1 MDKKYYSSRH
11 SRLNRNY
18 RKSINNKSTKGTFL
32 LRLNICLGIAII
44 VVGCFEIK
52 SNVSNGITDFVKNS
66 LSENINYTDI
76 NHSIENIKTFFY
88 GDNSIKTFVFSGNE
102 VVLDDN
108 VINEINQNKDLYYIN
123 NSKATEP

>member
-11 SRLNRNY
+11 SRVNRNY
-18 RKSINNKSTKGTFL
+18 RKRISDKSTKGTFL
-32 LRLNICLGIAII
+32 LRINICLGIAII
-44 VVGCFEIK
+44 VVGRFEIK
-52 SNVSNGITDFVKNS
+52 SDVSNSITDFVKNS
-66 LSENINYTDI
+66 LSKKIDKKQINK
-76 NHSIENIKTFFY
+76 NMKNVKTFIY

-108 VINEINQNKDLYYIN
+108 IINEINQNKDLYYIN

>member
-76 NHSIENIKTFFY
+76 NHSIENIKMFFY

>member
-18 RKSINNKSTKGTFL
+18 KKRSNNKPVNGTFL
-32 LRLNICLGIAII
+32 LRVNLCLGIAII
-44 VVGCFEIK
+44 VIGCFEIK
-52 SNVSNGITDFVKNS
+52 SDVSNRVADFVKNS
-66 LSENINYTDI
+66 LSENINYVDI
-76 NHSIENIKTFFY
+76 SHNIENV
-88 GDNSIKTFVFSGNE
+88 KTFVFSGNE

-108 VINEINQNKDLYYIN
+108 VVNEINQNKDLYYIN

>member
-18 RKSINNKSTKGTFL
+18 KKRSNNKPINGTFL
-32 LRLNICLGIAII
+32 LRVNLCLGIAII
-44 VVGCFEIK
+44 VIGCFEIK
-52 SNVSNGITDFVKNS
+52 SDVSNRVADFVKNS
-66 LSENINYTDI
+66 LSENINYVDI
-76 NHSIENIKTFFY
+76 SHNIENVKTFFY
-88 GDNSIKTFVFSGNE
+88 GNNSIKTFVFSGNE

-108 VINEINQNKDLYYIN
+108 VVNEINQNKDLYYIN

>member
-18 RKSINNKSTKGTFL
+18 RKRISDKSTKGTFL
-32 LRLNICLGIAII
+32 LRINICLGIAII

-52 SNVSNGITDFVKNS
+52 SDVSNSITDFVKNS
-66 LSENINYTDI
+66 LSKNIDYTNI
-76 NHSIENIKTFFY
+76 NHSIENVKTFIY

-108 VINEINQNKDLYYIN
+108 IINEINQNKDLYYIN

>member
-18 RKSINNKSTKGTFL
+18 RKSINNKSTNGTFL

-108 VINEINQNKDLYYIN
+108 IINEINQNKDLYYIN

>member
-18 RKSINNKSTKGTFL
+18 KKRSNNKPVNGTFL
-32 LRLNICLGIAII
+32 LRVNLCLGIAII
-44 VVGCFEIK
+44 VK
-52 SNVSNGITDFVKNS
+52 SDVSNRVTDFVKNS
-66 LSENINYTDI
+66 LSENINYVDI
-76 NHSIENIKTFFY
+76 SHNIENVKTFFY
-88 GDNSIKTFVFSGNE
+88 GNNSIKTFVFSGNE

-108 VINEINQNKDLYYIN
+108 VVNEINQNKDLYYIN

>member
-18 RKSINNKSTKGTFL
+18 KKKTNNKSTNGTFL
-32 LRLNICLGIAII
+32 LRVNICLGIAII

-52 SNVSNGITDFVKNS
+52 SDISNSITDFVKNS

-88 GDNSIKTFVFSGNE
+88 GDNSIKTFVFNGNE

>member
-18 RKSINNKSTKGTFL
+18 RKRISDKSTKGTFL
-32 LRLNICLGIAII
+32 LRINICLGIAII

-52 SNVSNGITDFVKNS
+52 SDVSNSITDFVKNS
-66 LSENINYTDI
+66 LSKNIDYTDI
-76 NHSIENIKTFFY
+76 NHSIENVKTFIY
-88 GDNSIKTFVFSGNE
+88 ADNSIKTFVFSGNE

-108 VINEINQNKDLYYIN
+108 IINEINQNKDLYYIN

>member
-18 RKSINNKSTKGTFL
+18 RKRISDKSTKGTFL
-32 LRLNICLGIAII
+32 LRINICLGIAII

-52 SNVSNGITDFVKNS
+52 SDVSNSITDFVKNS
-66 LSENINYTDI
+66 LSKNIDYTDI
-76 NHSIENIKTFFY
+76 NHSIENVKTFIY

-102 VVLDDN
+102 VELDDN
-108 VINEINQNKDLYYIN
+108 IINEINQNKDLYYIN

>member
-18 RKSINNKSTKGTFL
+18 KKRSNNKPVNGTFL
-32 LRLNICLGIAII
+32 LRVNLCLGIAII
-44 VVGCFEIK
+44 VIGCFEIK
-52 SNVSNGITDFVKNS
+52 SDVSNRVADFVKNS
-66 LSENINYTDI
+66 LSENI
-76 NHSIENIKTFFY
+76 ENVKTFFY
-88 GDNSIKTFVFSGNE
+88 GNNSIKTFVFSGNE

-108 VINEINQNKDLYYIN
+108 VVNEINQNKDLYYIN

>member
-18 RKSINNKSTKGTFL
+18 RKRISDKSTKGTFL
-32 LRLNICLGIAII
+32 LRINICLGIAII

-52 SNVSNGITDFVKNS
+52 SDVSNSITDFVKNS
-66 LSENINYTDI
+66 LSKNIDYTDI
-76 NHSIENIKTFFY
+76 NH
-88 GDNSIKTFVFSGNE
+88 SIKTFVFSGNE

-108 VINEINQNKDLYYIN
+108 IINEINQNKDLYYIN

>member
-18 RKSINNKSTKGTFL
+18 RKSINNKSTNGTFL

-76 NHSIENIKTFFY
+76 NHSIENIKMFFY

>member
-18 RKSINNKSTKGTFL
+18 KKRSNNKPVNGTFL
-32 LRLNICLGIAII
+32 LRVNLCLGIAII
-44 VVGCFEIK
+44 VIGCFEIK
-52 SNVSNGITDFVKNS
+52 SDVSNYV
-66 LSENINYTDI
+66 DI
-76 NHSIENIKTFFY
+76 SHNIENVKTFFY
-88 GDNSIKTFVFSGNE
+88 GNNSIKTFVFSGNE

-108 VINEINQNKDLYYIN
+108 VVNEINQNKDLYYIN